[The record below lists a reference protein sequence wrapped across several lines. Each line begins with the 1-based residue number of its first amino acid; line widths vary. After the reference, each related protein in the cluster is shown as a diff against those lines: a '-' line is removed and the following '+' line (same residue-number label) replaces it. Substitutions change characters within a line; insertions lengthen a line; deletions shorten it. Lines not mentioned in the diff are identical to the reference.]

1 MTEQQ
6 PPTVCQHGSLQRA
19 CLVCEVTAERDT
31 ALQLVSEMRHAED
44 ILHRTL
50 DTVCAERDAAV
61 AALTEA
67 RRVLREV
74 RAVLPAAGIP
84 DYDDTI
90 VRYTEA
96 EWDALVI
103 ATAHVDAVLAR
114 EEPHG

>member
-67 RRVLREV
+67 RRGLKHVLSELRQTDDW
-74 RAVLPAAGIP
+74 AVVSELQ
-84 DYDDTI
+84 
-90 VRYTEA
+90 A
-96 EWDALVI
+96 EI
-103 ATAHVDAVLAR
+103 AAVLAQ
-114 EEPHG
+114 EEK

>member
-1 MTEQQ
+1 MSEQQ

-74 RAVLPAAGIP
+74 EWAFDNG
-84 DYDDTI
+84 YDS
-90 VRYTEA
+90 E
-96 EWDALVI
+96 DACALCHQPRSTGHLSDC
-103 ATAHVDAVLAR
+103 ALAAVLAQ
-114 EEPHG
+114 EEK

>member
-67 RRVLREV
+67 HRVLREV
-74 RAVLPAAGIP
+74 
-84 DYDDTI
+84 
-90 VRYTEA
+90 
-96 EWDALVI
+96 EWLEID
-103 ATAHVDAVLAR
+103 VDIYERCPMCDSDKPCHARHCPLAAVLAQDT
-114 EEPHG
+114 HA